1 MQVADVTAAWSET
14 DSFGLLPVQFTFRT
28 YDIRQMSVG
37 VAGEEGSK
45 AVSTAPVATDLG
57 IDNQKPQL
65 GTQAP
70 KRESTGIGGRPIV
83 LPT

>member
-1 MQVADVTAAWSET
+1 
-14 DSFGLLPVQFTFRT
+14 
-28 YDIRQMSVG
+28 MSVG